1 MTTIFYD
8 TINIIKGSD
17 GIIWNV
23 SSAVLN
29 PEKNI

>member
-8 TINIIKGSD
+8 PINIIKGSH

-23 SSAVLN
+23 FNAVLN